1 MPKAFVLSP
10 KEFVVH
16 ASISHSPVPSF
27 LPPGSFARYSTLD
40 WDRAAYNDVN
50 EEGRKRKII
59 RPINRTPE
67 SPIQVRHN
75 FQIGTI
81 NSSAG
86 NGPTLH
92 AHDYPEIFIPVY
104 ASFRVGYGPRGD
116 KSVQIGLYDTFS
128 IPVNVMRLFEA
139 NEIAPRESQ
148 MLSIFDTDRSDARD
162 GISITSEIAAIDK
175 AQGLDQGYAINDA
188 SDDPSPELIEQVHV
202 ARFALLP
209 VWPEQGM
216 LVRHVISS
224 ANPRARLRTRH
235 TIEVDFLEVPSG
247 SCSDTYSSQCREVFV
262 PIEGVTDLHWNG
274 RAIDMERLDVLTV
287 APGVERSIQSKGEGR
302 TLMLRIRDTTNLQ

>member
-1 MPKAFVLSP
+1 MNARPP
-10 KEFVVH
+10 
-16 ASISHSPVPSF
+16 HSPVPSF
-27 LPPGSFARYSTLD
+27 LPAGSFARYSTLD

-59 RPINRTPE
+59 RPINRTPQ
-67 SPIQVRHN
+67 SPIKVIHH

-92 AHDYPEIFIPVY
+92 AHDYPEIFIPVHS
-104 ASFRVGYGPRGD
+104 SFRVGYGPRGE
-116 KSVQIGLYDTFS
+116 KSAQLGLYDTFS
-128 IPVNVMRLFEA
+128 IPVNVMRYFEA
-139 NEIAPRESQ
+139 TEVAPRESQ
-148 MLSIFDTDRSDARD
+148 MLSIFDTDRMDARD
-162 GISITSEIAAIDK
+162 GITITSEIAAQDQ
-175 AQGLDQGYAINDA
+175 AQGLDQGYEINDA
-188 SDDPSPELIEQVHV
+188 SEDPSPESIESDHV

-224 ANPRARLRTRH
+224 TNPRARLRTRH
-235 TIEVDFLEVPSG
+235 TIEVDFLEVPAG
-247 SCSDTYSSQCREVFV
+247 SNSDTYASPCREVFV
-262 PIEGVTDLHWNG
+262 PIEGVSDVLWDG
-274 RAIDMERLDVLTV
+274 QAIDMERLDVMTV
-287 APGVERSIQSKGEGR
+287 APGVARSIQSRGDAR